1 MEALVDGVNALAALV
16 PAYLLGAI
24 PFGLLIGKAR
34 GVDVR
39 EVGSRNIGATN
50 VFRCVGAGWGVLAF
64 ALDLLKGV
72 GGVWCAAIPLLWGA
86 AWGAGDGLLLRVLC
100 GTAAMLGH
108 IFPIWLG
115 FRGGKGVSTAL
126 GLLLGV
132 APLAGVIGFGCWLA
146 VFGIGRF
153 VSLASCLAA
162 VAVGATVWTP
172 LYAERPL
179 WFAILITAL
188 AVLAIVKHRANLA
201 RLVRGQ
207 ENRFAFTAAQRAA
220 RAAKQ
225 ENRP

>member
-132 APLAGVIGFGCWLA
+132 APLAGVIGFGVWLV

-162 VAVGATVWTP
+162 VAVGATVWMP
-172 LYAERPL
+172 LYAARPL